1 LIANA
6 RSANPC
12 ERSRLRW
19 LFCLALCCTAMP
31 ASADIRV
38 TDDAGRSVVLAA
50 PARRIVSL
58 APHVTEL
65 LFAAGA
71 GARVVGVAEYS
82 DHPAPARALPR
93 VGSSGSID
101 LEAVLALKPDLVIA
115 WQTGNRRQQYEQL
128 ERLGIAV
135 FLSEPHAL
143 DDIAGTLEQFGALAA
158 TAADARAA
166 AQAFRLRRDALARRY
181 ADRSPVS
188 VFYQIWDKPLMTIN
202 GRHLIS
208 EVIAL
213 CGGRNVF
220 ADLPILAPTVTEEA
234 VLAAAPEVI
243 VASGT
248 GNTRP
253 VWLDDWR
260 RWRTLPAVARDNLHF
275 IEPGLLQR
283 HTPRILDGAARLC
296 EQLDQARSKV
306 R

>member
-1 LIANA
+1 
-6 RSANPC
+6 
-12 ERSRLRW
+12 

-38 TDDAGRSVVLAA
+38 TDDAGRSVVLAI

-128 ERLGIAV
+128 EKLGIAV
-135 FLSEPHAL
+135 FVSEPHAL
-143 DDIAGTLEQFGALAA
+143 DDIARTLEQFGTLAS
-158 TAADARAA
+158 TEADARAA
-166 AQAFRLRRDALARRY
+166 AQAFRVRHDALARRY
-181 ADRSPVS
+181 SGRPPVS
-188 VFYQIWDKPLMTIN
+188 VFYQIWDRPLMTVN

-260 RWRTLPAVARDNLHF
+260 RWRTLPAVVRDNLHF

-296 EQLDQARSKV
+296 EQLDQARGKV